1 VRATGRLLHLVSEQA
16 PVSGRR
22 RRPSLP
28 LRNRGAVAPP
38 PLELAIARDE
48 QRQLAARVGAPSMT
62 EQPSRRSFATLLLQA
77 SRGHV
82 SRRPGATA
90 FVYGEKSAA
99 GPLATRLGQL
109 WEHRAPTAGTIAF
122 VFLAGTERTSAMAT
136 FQSSRSDA
144 VGAAARYRIR
154 PNPSVAL
161 RDPGSAG
168 FGARTCIRAC
178 AGLLRGVRIAPVSA
192 KNLRTPYL
200 RRGRQ
205 VGADDRAGPARCG
218 CGS

>member
-1 VRATGRLLHLVSEQA
+1 MRATGRLLHLVSEQA

-136 FQSSRSDA
+136 IRSSARPSPSPIPGPRRLAPDTCLC
-144 VGAAARYRIR
+144 VGKPERLSLGIGAATRC
-154 PNPSVAL
+154 
-161 RDPGSAG
+161 
-168 FGARTCIRAC
+168 RT
-178 AGLLRGVRIAPVSA
+178 L
-192 KNLRTPYL
+192 
-200 RRGRQ
+200 
-205 VGADDRAGPARCG
+205 
-218 CGS
+218 